1 MILGVVPD
9 GSAVRRGDMLCRL
22 DSSVYEDEVVRQ
34 RIVVEA
40 ARSDRDKAKLD
51 LEVAEGALHEY
62 RDGLLG
68 QQLRDY
74 ESRISVGKSERVA
87 LVDRLEWLRRMLAKG
102 YMPKAQLSKSEYML
116 QAAELDLTRT
126 VSEFR
131 NLRRFGAPAA
141 LRTHEGRVEG
151 ATVTFAYQSQ
161 RLRLLEDRLARF
173 ERQVELCTIRAPH
186 DAVVLHA
193 NRPKKDFVVGPGAL
207 VRFNQELFYLADP
220 SRVEV
225 EVMLH
230 ETVVQR
236 VRAGMPA
243 RVRLDDSTARVL
255 GGRLVS
261 VSEVLLRDQSRYS
274 SDEVA
279 YYTGRVEFD
288 GAPREVRLGLSAEV
302 ELLTARRT
310 GVLVVPVE
318 SLTVEGGHPACYVR
332 MGDRIELREVVTGQ
346 ATSTLAEVIEGLEEG
361 EEVLLWRGQPPE
373 ACP

>member
-1 MILGVVPD
+1 
-9 GSAVRRGDMLCRL
+9 MLCRL
-22 DSSVYEDEVVRQ
+22 DSSAYEDEVVRL
-34 RIVVEA
+34 RIAVEA

-51 LEVAEGALHEY
+51 LEVAEGALREY

-74 ESRISVGKSERVA
+74 ESRISLAKSEGVSLA
-87 LVDRLEWLRRMLAKG
+87 NRLEWSRRMLAKG

-116 QAAELDLTRT
+116 QASELDLTRT

-141 LRTHEGRVEG
+141 LRTHEGRIEG
-151 ATVTFAYQSQ
+151 ANATLAYQSQ
-161 RLRLLEDRLARF
+161 RLRLLEDRLAHL
-173 ERQVELCTIRAPH
+173 EHQVELCTVRAPH

-193 NRPKKDFVVGPGAL
+193 NRPKKNFVVGPGAL

-236 VRAGMPA
+236 IRTGMPA

-261 VSEVLLRDQSRYS
+261 VSEVPLEDRGRDS
-274 SDEVA
+274 SNEVV

-288 GAPREVRLGLSAEV
+288 DAPRGVRLGVSAEV
-302 ELLTARRT
+302 EILTARMR
-310 GVLVVPVE
+310 GVLVAPVE

-332 MGDRIELREVVTGQ
+332 GRDRIELREVVTGQ

-373 ACP
+373 ACPRVRRSTSSRH